1 MRPDNPTPSAF
12 TLVEILVVLAVV
24 GILGGIAYNNYT
36 GLRESSAD
44 TKLRSDVRVINN
56 AIDAYRAAG
65 GSITGATPADV
76 LRQLKA
82 TVGTGATE
90 MGGFTNAFVDRRTK
104 AVMMSPAEA
113 SGAAL
118 RAVFSPG
125 ADPKFFLTNGGD
137 SPDAVKEFVFDE
149 AEALV
154 EYSDTGRSPMLAQTD
169 SGWVWGYSDSDLA
182 LSTPPPALLPGT
194 LEGTNTN
201 PAVSVTPLP
210 PPTMNPAGGSFD
222 LALYPYA
229 VSLST
234 SFPPGGW
241 GINYDFSASTN
252 PATLL
257 TNGTVAV
264 GPDSWLSAR
273 TVSYDPSR
281 YTDSAVAT
289 NFFGVQ
295 ATKLQVAIG
304 GATSVRYA
312 DVANGP
318 TTNVTVSLERTF
330 QTNYAA
336 AGDFTIYYT
345 SDGSDPRQTGN
356 AARQSIPDLF
366 GTATIPVTDAPMTIQ
381 AVAIASKTNWFS
393 NSVVASNTVGID
405 PTDIPL
411 EIRPANPVG
420 LPIRVTIST
429 NGYAPPG
436 YVIYYTTNGVPPL
449 SPADGGGAPRADA
462 DVLIYTNADGF
473 RSPRKTSF
481 TVIAQATVPGLEK
494 WFSSRDD
501 QRYEYIGVRAAD
513 LVGMN
518 ILGGDVNGVI
528 NGNVYLQS
536 AGDIANINASGRING
551 NLYVPG
557 YARISDPNVIIERNE
572 LFDYDVVSTN
582 STQVTYTNLS
592 GTNIL
597 VVNKDRIGGAV
608 YNSKGQK
615 IPEEQAL
622 DPRQIVDD
630 IGSDVGPPEVKINPG
645 GYVDGKVFRN
655 VDVPDTPDIP
665 VIIPPFPTNTA
676 QVVGPTN
683 TMFLPGF
690 VFGPGVTNMP
700 TNTVP
705 YTVNMTNPNAVL
717 VLGTNTTPLV
727 TNRYF
732 FNPGTWRAGR
742 VEVRGPVEIFFS
754 GNFVN
759 EGVQFGTN
767 SSARST
773 VIYVTNGSVSI
784 GQPSAS
790 ADPASLYA
798 IVDVRSNTFTVDNS
812 GAFYGGALTRIM
824 DISRNG
830 FVDVSQ

>member
-1 MRPDNPTPSAF
+1 
-12 TLVEILVVLAVV
+12 
-24 GILGGIAYNNYT
+24 
-36 GLRESSAD
+36 
-44 TKLRSDVRVINN
+44 VRVINN

-82 TVGTGATE
+82 SVVSGASE

-104 AVMMSPAEA
+104 AVLMASDEA
-113 SGAAL
+113 STSRL
-118 RAVFSPG
+118 RAIFASG
-125 ADPKFFLTNGGD
+125 ADPKFYLTNAGND
-137 SPDAVKEFVFDE
+137 ANAVKEFVFDE

-154 EYSDTGRSPMLAQTD
+154 DYTDSARSPMLAQAEN
-169 SGWVWGYSDSDLA
+169 GWVWGYADA
-182 LSTPPPALLPGT
+182 TTPMATPPPSLLPDT
-194 LEGTNTN
+194 LAGTNTN
-201 PAVSVTPLP
+201 PAVSITVLP
-210 PPTMNPAGGSFD
+210 PPSMSPAGGSFD
-222 LALYPYA
+222 LALFPYA
-229 VSLST
+229 VSVTT

-241 GINYDFSASTN
+241 GIKYDA
-252 PATLL
+252 PATATPSILL
-257 TNGTVAV
+257 TNNTVAV
-264 GPDSWLSAR
+264 GPDVWLGAQ
-273 TVSYDPSR
+273 TVSFDPSR
-281 YTDSAVAT
+281 YADSPVVS

-295 ATKLQVAIG
+295 ATKLAVTIG

-312 DVANGP
+312 DVVNGP
-318 TTNVTVSLERTF
+318 TTNVTVSLTRTF

-345 SDGSDPRQTGN
+345 TNGTDPRSSTN
-356 AARQSIPDLF
+356 TSRLSLSNIF
-366 GTATIPVTDAPMTIQ
+366 GSAVVQVADAPFQIR
-381 AVAIASKTNWFS
+381 AAAIATKTNWFRDS
-393 NSVVASNTVGID
+393 DLAERTVSIQF
-405 PTDIPL
+405 TDIPL

-449 SPADGGGAPRADA
+449 TPADGGGVRRVGA
-462 DVLIYTNADGF
+462 DVLTYTNPNGF
-473 RSPRKTSF
+473 LSPRKTSF
-481 TVIAQATVPGLEK
+481 TVIAQATLPGLEK
-494 WFSSRDD
+494 WFISRDD

-536 AGDIANINASGRING
+536 TGDIANINASGRING

-557 YARISDPNVIIERNE
+557 YARISDPNVIIEKDV
-572 LFDYDVVSTN
+572 LFDYDVLSTN
-582 STQVTYTNLS
+582 SSAVTYTAIN
-592 GTNIL
+592 GTNTL
-597 VVNKDRIGGAV
+597 VISKSRIGGAV

-630 IGSDVGPPEVKINPG
+630 IGSDIGPPEVKINPG
-645 GYVDGKVFRN
+645 GYVDGKIFRN

-665 VIIPPFPTNTA
+665 VIVPSFPTNTA

-683 TMFLPGF
+683 TTFLRGF

-700 TNTVP
+700 TNVVP
-705 YTVNMTNPNAVL
+705 YTVNMTNSNAVL

-732 FNPGTWRAGR
+732 FNPGTWTRGR

-754 GNFVN
+754 GSFVN

-784 GQPSAS
+784 GRSSGSA
-790 ADPASLYA
+790 AAASLYG
-798 IVDVRSNTFTVDNS
+798 IVDVRSNTFTVNNS
-812 GAFYGGALTRIM
+812 GAFYGGALTKIM
-824 DISRNG
+824 DIARDG
-830 FVDVSQ
+830 YVDVSQ